1 MTAPAPPPYGTS
13 DSLQPRKQPR
23 QARSRAT
30 VDRILGSGREVL
42 LRDGYDAFST
52 NRVAEAAGISPG
64 SLYQYYPNK
73 HAIIAAIVERYA
85 DDVSDQVAASLVDR
99 LGEVGPSMV
108 RACADALLRALEE
121 NADLLRVVFEELPAR
136 QNAVRRAALER
147 RVQDLVAA
155 YLAASR
161 AGSPSTR
168 QPTVM
173 AWVLVLA
180 VENLAVRWVVD
191 APQIP
196 RDVVLDEL
204 VRLCLG
210 YLQADRGA
218 GRPSR

>member
-1 MTAPAPPPYGTS
+1 MTAPGPPPYGS
-13 DSLQPRKQPR
+13 PDALRPRKQPR

-30 VDRILGSGREVL
+30 VDRILASGREVL
-42 LRDGYDAFST
+42 LSDGYDAFST
-52 NRVAEAAGISPG
+52 NRVADAAGISPG
-64 SLYQYYPNK
+64 SLYQYFPNK
-73 HAIIAAIVERYA
+73 HAIVAAIVDRYS

-99 LGEVGPSMV
+99 LGEVGPAMV
-108 RACADALLRALEE
+108 RACADALLTALEE

-136 QNAVRRAALER
+136 QNAARRAALER

-161 AGSPSTR
+161 AGEPSPR
-168 QPTVM
+168 QPTVV

-180 VENLAVRWVVD
+180 VENLAVRWVLD
-191 APQIP
+191 APPIP

-204 VRLCLG
+204 VRLSLG

-218 GRPSR
+218 GGASA